1 MSEATSI
8 NASRTYQIPDAENGN
23 KSLLDS
29 AAGFLDWVLAPLSRA
44 GFMISAAVAGL
55 MAVPITIDVLA
66 RFLFSKSIP
75 GIIELEEFAMVLIV
89 FLSLGYAQKQE
100 GHLLI
105 DFVTCK
111 LAPRTARLLET
122 FNTFTSAMFFSLMT
136 WQTILF
142 IPQKAEEYSTM
153 LKIPLWVFMAITAFG
168 LALLSIALFQQFL
181 RSLSNNIKDRAGL
194 GLVLVFIA
202 AVAILTIPFWVKA
215 LPWSMSR
222 FGYGL
227 SGMAFMMLLLFLGM
241 PIGFAMA
248 IVGFSGLSIVGFNMT
263 SALTTLGV
271 APYSTTASFILAVA
285 PLFIFM
291 GMLASEAGISGELFE
306 SAYKWLG
313 RLPGGLAVAA
323 VAGCAGFAA
332 VCGDS
337 MATAVTMGSV
347 SLPEMQRKK
356 YDSGIACGA
365 LAAGGTLG
373 ILIPPSVGFIFYAI
387 VTEESVGKLFI
398 AGIIPGILLAIM
410 FIVCILLRAWAHP
423 ELAPPGDAVPM
434 KEKLLAL
441 KGIIGMLMLFILIMG
456 GILGGV
462 FSPTEGG
469 AIGVVGAFL
478 IAIVRKRITWAG
490 LKSACERTVFVT
502 TKLLMIL
509 IGVGILG
516 YFFASSRLPFEL
528 ATFVTG
534 IGMNKYTVL
543 FAIIVVYIILGC
555 LMNVIPMILLTL
567 PALFPTVTALG
578 FDPIW
583 FGVLTVIIMEMGQI
597 TPPVGVNVFAL
608 SSVAGG
614 IPMGAIFKGIFPF
627 FLCMVLLLL
636 LLIAAPQTATWLVN
650 VFF

>member
-1 MSEATSI
+1 MPEAASI
-8 NASRTYQIPDAENGN
+8 NVSRTCQVPDAESGN
-23 KSLLDS
+23 KSALDN
-29 AAGFLDWVLAPLSRA
+29 AAGFLDWLLTPVSRI
-44 GFMISAAVAGL
+44 GFLISSIAAGL

-75 GIIELEEFAMVLIV
+75 GIIELEEFTMVLIV
-89 FLSLGYAQKQE
+89 FLSLAFAQRQE
-100 GHLLI
+100 GHILV

-111 LAPRTARLLET
+111 LSPKTARLLET
-122 FNTFTSAMFFSLMT
+122 FNTFTCTMFFSLMT
-136 WQTILF
+136 WRTILVL
-142 IPQKAEEYSTM
+142 PQKATEHSMM
-153 LKIPLWVFMAITAFG
+153 LKVPMWVFMAITALG
-168 LALLSIALFQQFL
+168 LALLSLTLLQQFL
-181 RSLSNNIKDRAGL
+181 HNLSNNVKDRARI

-202 AVAILTIPFWVKA
+202 AIAILTIPFWVKA
-215 LPWSMSR
+215 LPWQMSR
-222 FGYGL
+222 FAYGI

-241 PIGFAMA
+241 PIGFAMGL
-248 IVGFSGLSIVGFNMT
+248 VGFCGLSVVGFNMAA
-263 SALTTLGV
+263 ALSTLSV

-291 GMLASEAGISGELFE
+291 GLLASEAGISGELFDT
-306 SAYKWLG
+306 AYKWLG
-313 RLPGGLAVAA
+313 RLPGGLAIAA
-323 VAGCAGFAA
+323 IAGCAGFAA

-347 SLPEMQRKK
+347 SLPEMKKKK
-356 YDSGIACGA
+356 YDPSIACGA

-398 AGIIPGILLAIM
+398 AGIVPGIMLTVM
-410 FIVCILLRAWAHP
+410 FILCILLQATLRPH
-423 ELAPPGDAVPM
+423 LAPAGDAVPM

-441 KGIIGMLMLFILIMG
+441 KGILGMLALFILILG
-456 GILGGV
+456 GILGGI

-478 IAIVRKRITWAG
+478 IAVIRRRLSWEN
-490 LKSACERTVFVT
+490 LKTACARTVFIT

-516 YFFASSRLPFEL
+516 YFFAASRLPFEL
-528 ATFVTG
+528 AQFVTG
-534 IGMNKYTVL
+534 IGMSKYAVL
-543 FAIIVVYIILGC
+543 FAILVLYVILGC

-608 SSVAGG
+608 TSVADGVS
-614 IPMGAIFKGIFPF
+614 MGTIFKGIFPF

-636 LLIAAPQTATWLVN
+636 LIILVPQTATWLVGM
-650 VFF
+650 FF